1 MLHSHLDLEA
11 SIRQFDS
18 PRLKQRSGLEWSVS
32 AFCRKL
38 PLFQAQTNGRK
49 LPAWLSA
56 FAAAIRTLLPNIK
69 LFCNLSGI
77 ILIDFINMANQ
88 DHNDELFHVLQKY
101 LRKDPVKCK
110 AVDITPLHILE
121 MTRKKVRRPVI
132 EEIRQIKSGSTI
144 ADAK

>member
-1 MLHSHLDLEA
+1 MGFRFYFLQIFL
-11 SIRQFDS
+11 QFFLS
-18 PRLKQRSGLEWSVS
+18 ETKSGN
-32 AFCRKL
+32 
-38 PLFQAQTNGRK
+38 LFDETN
-49 LPAWLSA
+49 
-56 FAAAIRTLLPNIK
+56 
-69 LFCNLSGI
+69 NLSGI
-77 ILIDFINMANQ
+77 ILIDFINMANP

-132 EEIRQIKSGSTI
+132 EEIRQIRSGSTI